1 MDVGERVGSSSRN
14 HSGLST
20 SAGFQTH
27 AGDDAWRIRT
37 STAPWTPGS
46 CGLGA
51 MSTGA
56 NWPPDG
62 AFQRRQVPEKPPSKN
77 TTTSPSHSRPS
88 PSHPDAC
95 LNNGLVQHGCIE
107 PPTKATRSSRLRCA
121 ALSVCYRT
129 RKEDG
134 QSHSPGTSADPTDRS
149 PRPSFHHV
157 ALLRHPSGFG
167 PRF

>member
-1 MDVGERVGSSSRN
+1 MDVGERSLG
-14 HSGLST
+14 
-20 SAGFQTH
+20 
-27 AGDDAWRIRT
+27 AGDIGRQGSRFMQGMMRAMQIWT
-37 STAPWTPGS
+37 STDTGS

-51 MSTGA
+51 VSTGA

-77 TTTSPSHSRPS
+77 TTTDPSHSRPS

-95 LNNGLVQHGCIE
+95 LNNGLVQHGCIV
-107 PPTKATRSSRLRCA
+107 PRTKATRSSRLRCA
-121 ALSVCYRT
+121 ALRT
-129 RKEDG
+129 RKED
-134 QSHSPGTSADPTDRS
+134 SHTGTSTDPTDPS

-167 PRF
+167 PRTKSQTRE